1 MNRRDF
7 LSLIPSRSGA
17 AGLGSPFDL
26 GEPAGGAAR
35 RHPRTFRAAT
45 RSTIDELQ
53 RAMQTGRYTARR
65 ITELYLGRIEALNRR
80 GPSCRAV
87 IDTNPDALTIADAL
101 DAERKAGK
109 VRGPLH
115 GIPVLLKA
123 NIGSAD
129 KLQTT
134 AGSLAL
140 EHWSPPED
148 AYIAGKLRAAGAIF
162 IGKANISEW
171 AGGRGLG
178 RIGGWSG
185 TGGQCRNP

>member
-1 MNRRDF
+1 
-7 LSLIPSRSGA
+7 
-17 AGLGSPFDL
+17 
-26 GEPAGGAAR
+26 
-35 RHPRTFRAAT
+35 
-45 RSTIDELQ
+45 DELS
-53 RAMQTGRYTARR
+53 RGMQTGRYTARR
-65 ITELYLGRIEALNRR
+65 ISELYLARIDALNRR
-80 GPSCRAV
+80 GPELRAV
-87 IDTNPDALTIADAL
+87 IDTNPDALAIADAL

-148 AYIAGKLRAAGAIF
+148 AYIAGKLRAAGAILL
-162 IGKANISEW
+162 GKSNMSEW
-171 AGGRGLG
+171 AGGRGAG
-178 RIGGWSG
+178 RSG
-185 TGGQCRNP
+185 RW